1 MGTYFNFKGNIWYIL
16 IKWTIFKE
24 GISLLDIALLGTGGS
39 MPVPGRFLSSL
50 LISYKGR
57 KILIACEQEPMDEP
71 ELYIQNAKEVFS
83 NTIIGFDRFSK
94 TLTFEK

>member
-1 MGTYFNFKGNIWYIL
+1 
-16 IKWTIFKE
+16 
-24 GISLLDIALLGTGGS
+24 
-39 MPVPGRFLSSL
+39 
-50 LISYKGR
+50 
-57 KILIACEQEPMDEP
+57 MDEP